1 MFFQTDTINEITES
15 VCTPFEQGIVN
26 GNFNN
31 TSNLTQY
38 KYSAQPSEDGN
49 FLHFSYSAIKSCP
62 SEWEPF
68 DRIRGGWCIKVFRQG
83 GSHDDAH
90 RACKEY
96 NAVLTR
102 LETPKEMEYVW
113 SESISLFRWHY
124 CILDTAY
131 SVEAIFQKPSW
142 EVYLETVW
150 IDGVRK
156 NECQVPNWK
165 SIEGCDGLDGFE
177 FEDKFISKKGG
188 YTWSD
193 KNPDR
198 LDNVQD
204 CLVLWIN
211 PNDKEV
217 DDDAYV
223 SPICKKL

>member
-1 MFFQTDTINEITES
+1 
-15 VCTPFEQGIVN
+15 
-26 GNFNN
+26 
-31 TSNLTQY
+31 
-38 KYSAQPSEDGN
+38 
-49 FLHFSYSAIKSCP
+49 
-62 SEWEPF
+62 
-68 DRIRGGWCIKVFRQG
+68 
-83 GSHDDAH
+83 
-90 RACKEY
+90 
-96 NAVLTR
+96 
-102 LETPKEMEYVW
+102 MEYVW
-113 SESISLFRWHY
+113 N
-124 CILDTAY
+124 TAY